1 MTPDS
6 KSQDSVR
13 SQTLHYEEGELEQN
27 STFAQDRREFTQ
39 AMSPHSCN
47 GGGTLSVFV
56 CEKFSVY
63 DSNLLNVS
71 KLAVILYIT
80 ADLVGGA
87 DVRAVQIQSM
97 TVTLFIST
105 IDLVLYRLS
114 PLFCLI
120 RSSHRAVAHEDGQK
134 YEIHPNWRLLP
145 IHDCGVRT
153 VFNGDIGQMMT
164 KDDIAELGQ
173 HPWIAAI
180 FVKTNA
186 VTEVHRKKTKCRA
199 WLLLGWVTAE
209 RPCPCKL
216 PACPVIGGG
225 SEVSWSPGCVRAD
238 SVVFECGGSL
248 INASFKVTLG
258 EHNQSTYVDCNK
270 EKTHCAPPRVNK
282 EVDDVIIHP
291 DYYIT
296 KSQFFSRTDI
306 ALVRLKRQFEYF
318 TDYIR
323 PICLPTFATYQD
335 FDGRQMEVA
344 GWGTTSS
351 GEDSDTLQSVRV
363 PVVPYKKCFKLWNE
377 AVLERKLCKSDDE
390 EGCQIDFEDNVIC
403 AGGVE
408 GKGVSKGYSGGP
420 LITPMRVPGSGHV
433 MFIIGVVSFGV
444 DKFHNLSVPPDVYT
458 RVSQYMMWIMDTIK
472 D

>member
-1 MTPDS
+1 MLGTINPILALQLVVVS
-6 KSQDSVR
+6 CFYHKL
-13 SQTLHYEEGELEQN
+13 LH
-27 STFAQDRREFTQ
+27 
-39 AMSPHSCN
+39 
-47 GGGTLSVFV
+47 
-56 CEKFSVY
+56 
-63 DSNLLNVS
+63 
-71 KLAVILYIT
+71 
-80 ADLVGGA
+80 
-87 DVRAVQIQSM
+87 
-97 TVTLFIST
+97 
-105 IDLVLYRLS
+105 RL
-114 PLFCLI
+114 
-120 RSSHRAVAHEDGQK
+120 K

-164 KDDIAELGQ
+164 EDDIAELGQ

-180 FVKTNA
+180 FVKTN
-186 VTEVHRKKTKCRA
+186 
-199 WLLLGWVTAE
+199 
-209 RPCPCKL
+209 
-216 PACPVIGGG
+216 
-225 SEVSWSPGCVRAD
+225 D

-248 INASFKVTLG
+248 INARYILTAAHCVYRKHVFKVTLG

-306 ALVRLKRQFEYF
+306 ALVRLKRPIDYF

-377 AVLERKLCKSDDE
+377 AVLERKLCNSDDE

-433 MFIIGVVSFGV
+433 MFIVGVVSFGV